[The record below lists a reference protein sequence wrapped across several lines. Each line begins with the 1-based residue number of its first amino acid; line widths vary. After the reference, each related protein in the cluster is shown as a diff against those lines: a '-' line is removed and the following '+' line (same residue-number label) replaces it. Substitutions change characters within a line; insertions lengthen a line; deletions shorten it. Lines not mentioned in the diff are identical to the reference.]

1 MKLGAKRF
9 LAVSALILVFVTFL
23 TAYYYM
29 GKNNLDSSHFISLNA
44 GWCMTVDG
52 KTYEDV
58 DLEVF
63 VPQQQHK
70 RSIISMSRTMPEE
83 IIKNPVLKLYTIHSA
98 FEIFFDNELYYT
110 SCMEEYEQGKVVGY
124 GLSFINIPDDYAGKD
139 LRIVL
144 YVNEDKAF
152 TSIDA
157 PFLYNE
163 NYLYKDF
170 IIQNRMPLAI
180 NMFLFVFGLCLFPIS
195 IVFSVKNGKFFKLV
209 CVSIFSVVVSLWS
222 ICSYDLIS
230 LFTYNFKVKAYLE
243 FISLYICPLYVLL
256 YFRSEMMNGHKWMKW
271 LFATTEMIQVLYL
284 ALSFSLQF
292 FNVVHLSAMLSGE
305 HIIIL
310 LVAVN
315 MVVAIVYEMKNSTK
329 KKRPVVFGIIVFIA
343 IGALDMARYNLGK
356 YVFSDRVFHYVS
368 MLCIGTLILVI
379 TQIVDFCQEISNML
393 SDAIRQSALE
403 EMAYTDSL
411 TEISNRRRC
420 EKEFEKMDMSDKT
433 YGMICFDLNN
443 LKKANDILGHEKG
456 DLLIRSFAEV
466 LNETYGEVG
475 IPCRM
480 GGDEFIVLFPDV
492 TGINLRELYDRLKE
506 NIIRKNSEIEG
517 VRITT
522 AIGYSD
528 NSVHKEWKSADIY
541 RDADRKMY
549 NNKMAMKAQR
559 V

>member
-1 MKLGAKRF
+1 
-9 LAVSALILVFVTFL
+9 
-23 TAYYYM
+23 
-29 GKNNLDSSHFISLNA
+29 
-44 GWCMTVDG
+44 
-52 KTYEDV
+52 
-58 DLEVF
+58 
-63 VPQQQHK
+63 
-70 RSIISMSRTMPEE
+70 
-83 IIKNPVLKLYTIHSA
+83 
-98 FEIFFDNELYYT
+98 
-110 SCMEEYEQGKVVGY
+110 
-124 GLSFINIPDDYAGKD
+124 
-139 LRIVL
+139 
-144 YVNEDKAF
+144 
-152 TSIDA
+152 
-157 PFLYNE
+157 
-163 NYLYKDF
+163 
-170 IIQNRMPLAI
+170 
-180 NMFLFVFGLCLFPIS
+180 
-195 IVFSVKNGKFFKLV
+195 
-209 CVSIFSVVVSLWS
+209 
-222 ICSYDLIS
+222 
-230 LFTYNFKVKAYLE
+230 
-243 FISLYICPLYVLL
+243 
-256 YFRSEMMNGHKWMKW
+256 
-271 LFATTEMIQVLYL
+271 
-284 ALSFSLQF
+284 
-292 FNVVHLSAMLSGE
+292 
-305 HIIIL
+305 
-310 LVAVN
+310 
-315 MVVAIVYEMKNSTK
+315 
-329 KKRPVVFGIIVFIA
+329 
-343 IGALDMARYNLGK
+343 
-356 YVFSDRVFHYVS
+356 
-368 MLCIGTLILVI
+368 
-379 TQIVDFCQEISNML
+379 ML
-393 SDAIRQSALE
+393 SDTIRQSALE